1 MSLFSNFFGMSDK
14 VESLEYRV
22 EDLKR
27 DNRHL
32 FEMYLRLSKLVT
44 GFILDDMSHKFEI
57 GVKYFHNKN
66 KDELVKELD
75 ELKAFREKMSKEFSE
90 LVNAFDSSK

>member
-22 EDLKR
+22 EELKR
-27 DNRHL
+27 DNRRL

-44 GFILDDMSHKFEI
+44 GFILDDMSHKFEVYSY
-57 GVKYFHNKN
+57 GKN
-66 KDELVKELD
+66 KDGLVKELD
-75 ELKAFREKMSKEFSE
+75 ELKVFREKMSKEFSE